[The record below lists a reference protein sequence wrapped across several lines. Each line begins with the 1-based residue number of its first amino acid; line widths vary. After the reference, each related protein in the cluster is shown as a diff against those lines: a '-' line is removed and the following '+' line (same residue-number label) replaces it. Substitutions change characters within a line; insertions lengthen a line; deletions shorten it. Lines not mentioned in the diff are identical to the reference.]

1 MMISGQLNPTVT
13 VDQAHQPPPVVRLRM
28 KPDGAARGYV
38 DGGWWPWSIDPAAE
52 FPMLVSALGPW
63 VGPVSRVTYHLD
75 TWGSVARKVL
85 VGGRIVRL
93 EGFRSMDP
101 HTVVVIGSDY
111 RRVSLLVVPPD
122 IPAGVAGAVL
132 RSAAGND
139 STGSVEQILASNGV
153 LLGTDP
159 AGVVVVPVQQMAEP
173 AEEERWE
180 AEGGRT
186 RYFG

>member
-1 MMISGQLNPTVT
+1 MMISGRLNPTAA
-13 VDQAHQPPPVVRLRM
+13 VDDAHQQPPVVRLRM

-38 DGGWWPWSIDPAAE
+38 DGGWWPRSTDPAAE

-63 VGPVSRVTYHLD
+63 VGPVSRVSYHLD

-122 IPAGVAGAVL
+122 LPEGIARAVL
-132 RSAAGND
+132 RSAAGSD
-139 STGSVEQILASNGV
+139 SIGSVGQILASNGV
-153 LLGTDP
+153 LLGAASP
-159 AGVVVVPVQQMAEP
+159 GVVVLPVQQMADT
-173 AEEERWE
+173 AAQERWE

-186 RYFG
+186 RYLG